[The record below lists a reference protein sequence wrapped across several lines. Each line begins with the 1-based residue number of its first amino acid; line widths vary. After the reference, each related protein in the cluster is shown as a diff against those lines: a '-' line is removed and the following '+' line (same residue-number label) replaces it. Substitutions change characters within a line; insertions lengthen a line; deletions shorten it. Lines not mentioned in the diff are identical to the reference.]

1 MTKKTRKE
9 KIIADLRRKVQS
21 VQNFSVVPKET
32 AAPTHIEPPKIKT
45 RPLEEISQTESLYI
59 YPFHLIRKD
68 LTKTFLLSILAISLE
83 VALFLLL
90 EQHLVL
96 PFRISF

>member
-1 MTKKTRKE
+1 MGKKTRKE
-9 KIIADLRRKVQS
+9 KIIADLRRKVYSSQS
-21 VQNFSVVPKET
+21 LS
-32 AAPTHIEPPKIKT
+32 AAPQKISFTSNIGPPKIVV
-45 RPLEEISQTESLYI
+45 RPPEEVAQTGSLYV
-59 YPFHLIRKD
+59 YPVHLIRKD

>member
-1 MTKKTRKE
+1 MAKKTRKE
-9 KIIADLRRKVQS
+9 KIIADLRRKVQNRQVANIEAPKMA
-21 VQNFSVVPKET
+21 VQPAKE
-32 AAPTHIEPPKIKT
+32 
-45 RPLEEISQTESLYI
+45 LNQTESFYV
-59 YPFHLIRKD
+59 YPIQLIRKD

>member
-1 MTKKTRKE
+1 MPKKSKKE
-9 KIIADLRRKVQS
+9 KIIADLKRRVQTAQS
-21 VQNFSVVPKET
+21 FSLIPEKTAVPV
-32 AAPTHIEPPKIKT
+32 HIEKPKAPAPPPEK
-45 RPLEEISQTESLYI
+45 ISQIESLYI
-59 YPFHLIRKD
+59 YPVHLIRKD